1 MAMLNNQMVTQYI
14 MVIFELQ
21 DGTLRHNPSGMRVPW
36 RMLFFFG
43 LDEWS
48 KNARD
53 GCFDVFFGEKK
64 HDTD

>member
-14 MVIFELQ
+14 MVTFALQ

-36 RMLFFFG
+36 LFV
-43 LDEWS
+43 
-48 KNARD
+48 
-53 GCFDVFFGEKK
+53 VFFGWTSGQKMPGMAVLMCFWGRKK